1 MVVGLGALGPG
12 RDEAMGPMG
21 QRCNGTVLERVR
33 QRVGLPFVLSGVC
46 RGLRRRGVL
55 RDISII
61 FSLP

>member
-12 RDEAMGPMG
+12 RDEAMGPLG
-21 QRCNGTVLERVR
+21 WWCDGTVMEHGR
-33 QRVGLPFVLSGVC
+33 QRVGPPFVLSGVC